1 MPTIETI
8 KSQISMEQV
17 LSRYGRSPGSGKKMQ
32 CLFPENHNN
41 HDANPSMD
49 IYEDRVFCRSQ
60 KCFDENGADIFEV
73 VGRMEGI
80 TDFAAQKARV
90 EEMFNMNEQ
99 TRKKS
104 IIQVYDYQDET
115 GDILFQTVRY
125 APKDFR
131 QRRPYGKGGWIWNL
145 QGVRL
150 VLYRLPQ
157 IVEADTVLIVE
168 GEKDV
173 DAAYQLGLPSGY
185 AATTSPMG
193 AGKWKATYSE
203 QLKWS

>member
-1 MPTIETI
+1 MDKDHIKRQASIER
-8 KSQISMEQV
+8 V
-17 LSRYGRSPGSGKKMQ
+17 LAHYGCTPDEKDVFRCP
-32 CLFPENHNN
+32 FPENHNN
-41 HDANPSMD
+41 GDAKPSGK
-49 IYEDRVFCRSQ
+49 ISKGRAFCNSQ
-60 KCFDENGADIFEV
+60 TCFGEKGADIFEV

-80 TDFAAQKARV
+80 TDFAAQKAKV